1 MLQRVY
7 SKIGAMISAPKMQK
21 RPLPSQD
28 RFWMDPFGQN
38 RKESEYEKK
47 DTFISA
53 RLEIT
58 EAGLGINFVDSENPQ
73 RAGLVRDP

>member
-1 MLQRVY
+1 
-7 SKIGAMISAPKMQK
+7 
-21 RPLPSQD
+21 
-28 RFWMDPFGQN
+28 MDPFGQN